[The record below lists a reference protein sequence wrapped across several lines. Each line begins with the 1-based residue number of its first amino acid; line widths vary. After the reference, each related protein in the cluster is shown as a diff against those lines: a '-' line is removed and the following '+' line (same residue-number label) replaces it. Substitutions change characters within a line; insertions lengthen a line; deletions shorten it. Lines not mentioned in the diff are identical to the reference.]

1 MEGVKGMFIRSQLER
16 MAEETNYA
24 ILGINLLNEIVICN
38 LSAAKLLELSI
49 GEILGKDLW
58 QLMPDDSLPQ
68 IRDSESIE
76 FNKLSPF
83 GNKMIIASRMPYQ
96 DDQGRVIGAVAFLQD
111 MTEFEELSDKVNT
124 LQEVRILLTA
134 IINSTQD
141 AISVVDENGL
151 GILINPA
158 YTRLTGLTAEDVIG
172 KPPTVDI
179 AEGESMH
186 IQVLR
191 TRQSVKGVSMKV
203 GPKRKEV
210 IVNVAPI
217 IVAGQL
223 RGTVGVLHDISEIH
237 KLSEELERAKRLI
250 RHLEAK
256 YTFRDII
263 GESEAIKATIEQA
276 GRAAVTPATVLL
288 RGESGT
294 GKELFAHAIHRSS
307 ERQKGQFI
315 RVNCAALADSLLE
328 SELFGYVEGAFTGA
342 KRGGK
347 VGLFEEANGG
357 TIFLDEIGEISQNLQ
372 AKLLRVLQ
380 EREIVKVGDNR
391 SFNVDVR
398 VIAATNA
405 NLEAELRAGKFREDL
420 YYRLNVIPIIIPPLR
435 QRREDIPLLVHHL
448 IGSFNQDY
456 GRFVERVSEDA
467 LQILMRYHW
476 PGNVRELENILGR
489 AIINMRI
496 GETVVEKHHLP
507 VLTLPIV
514 NYPEEHFVDLAE
526 SALSVEEGGFDGLQR
541 QWERALLLVTLQRT
555 GGNKTKAAQ
564 RLKMSIRNFYYK
576 LERHGLI

>member
-1 MEGVKGMFIRSQLER
+1 
-16 MAEETNYA
+16 
-24 ILGINLLNEIVICN
+24 
-38 LSAAKLLELSI
+38 
-49 GEILGKDLW
+49 
-58 QLMPDDSLPQ
+58 
-68 IRDSESIE
+68 
-76 FNKLSPF
+76 
-83 GNKMIIASRMPYQ
+83 
-96 DDQGRVIGAVAFLQD
+96 
-111 MTEFEELSDKVNT
+111 MTANEELKGKVND

-141 AISVVDENGL
+141 AISVVDEEGL

-191 TRQSVKGVSMKV
+191 TLQAVKGVSMKV

-217 IVAGQL
+217 IVAGKL
-223 RGTVGVLHDISEIH
+223 RGTVGVLQDISEIH

-263 GESEAIKATIEQA
+263 GKSEAIKATIEQA

-294 GKELFAHAIHRSS
+294 GKELFAHAIHSSS

-347 VGLFEEANGG
+347 VGLFEEASGG

-372 AKLLRVLQ
+372 TKLLRVLQ

-391 SFNVDVR
+391 SFYVDVR
-398 VIAATNA
+398 IIAATNA
-405 NLEAELRAGKFREDL
+405 NLEEKLRAGKFREDL

-435 QRREDIPLLVHHL
+435 QRREDIPLLIHHL

-456 GRFVERVSEDA
+456 GRCVERVSDDG
-467 LQILMRYHW
+467 LQILMQYHW

-496 GETVVEKHHLP
+496 GETVVERHHLP
-507 VLTLPIV
+507 PLTIPTI
-514 NYPEEHFVDLAE
+514 ND
-526 SALSVEEGGFDGLQR
+526 SVQQFADQLDTELHEGETGFDGLQR
-541 QWERALLLVTLQRT
+541 QWERALLLVTLQGT
-555 GGNKTKAAQ
+555 GGNKTKAALQ
-564 RLKMSIRNFYYK
+564 LKMSIRNFYYK